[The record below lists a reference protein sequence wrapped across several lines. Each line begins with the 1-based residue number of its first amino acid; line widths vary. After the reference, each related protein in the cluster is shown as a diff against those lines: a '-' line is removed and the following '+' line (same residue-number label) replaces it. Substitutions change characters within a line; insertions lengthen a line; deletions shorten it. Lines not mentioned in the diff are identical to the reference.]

1 MARALVILFIF
12 ALALYCVADVL
23 SSDDHRRGGT
33 PKFLWVIVSC
43 IPVLGGVV
51 WLVFISA
58 RKSALQQGAAPS
70 SGSSAPYYGTRA
82 TGSRT
87 GAPDDDPEFLWKL
100 AAEQRRKREAEE
112 RRAKEQGQ
120 SSTDPDSDA
129 PKKPEGDG
137 PNPKPDN

>member
-1 MARALVILFIF
+1 MFRALFFLFVF

-33 PKFLWVIVSC
+33 PKFLWVIVAC
-43 IPVLGGVV
+43 IPILGGVV

-58 RKSALQQGAAPS
+58 RKSALQQGSAPS
-70 SGSSAPYYGTRA
+70 TSASTPYYGLRSS
-82 TGSRT
+82 GSRT

-112 RRAKEQGQ
+112 RRAKENGQ
-120 SSTDPDSDA
+120 SSTDSDPDA
-129 PKKPEGDG
+129 PKDTDGDA
-137 PNPKPDN
+137 PNA